1 MTLRATMARA
11 LVRSALWAIKNA
23 ASPAFDA
30 AGTGTRMTGW
40 NPSSASQNA
49 LLFGSGEM
57 LRRRSRD
64 MVRKNAYAESAVTKY
79 VANAIGTGMRPRS
92 LHPDEV
98 RREAIQEAW
107 RRWVD
112 EADAHGTTNLYG
124 LQALAVRSMVE
135 GGDCFGRMRARRPDD
150 DLSVPLQIELLES
163 EMVPLSKCE
172 RRSSGDIRGGIE
184 FDGDGRRAAY
194 HMYRGH
200 PGDMSLGLGS
210 MELARVLAEN
220 VIHVFRPLRPGQV
233 RGVPALSTVLLRL
246 YELDQYQDAEIVRKK
261 IAAMFSGFITKG
273 LDEDGNP
280 VIAGGEAVSGEG
292 GVELAKL
299 EPGTMQALLPGE
311 DVKFAGTTDLGA
323 GTGDFVKA
331 LLHSVAAGAGVTY
344 EQLTGD
350 LSQVN
355 YSSIRAGLLEFRREC
370 EQFQKLFFE
379 IQFCRPIWRRF
390 IRDAILCG
398 ALDAPDFLR
407 DPEAYYAARW
417 VPQGFKWVD
426 PLKEVAALV
435 KAIRAGLISRTDA
448 AQASGYDPE
457 IIDAQLAADNARAD
471 RLGLSFDS
479 DGRRAEKAGSD
490 KAPDDDTDGDEEER
504 RSTRAA

>member
-1 MTLRATMARA
+1 MTLRTTMARA

-23 ASPAFDA
+23 ASPAFDG

-40 NPSSASQNA
+40 NPSSASLNA

-64 MVRKNAYAESAVTKY
+64 MVRKNPYAESAVTKY
-79 VANAIGTGMRPRS
+79 VANAIGTGIRPRS
-92 LHPDEV
+92 LHPDPA
-98 RREAIQEAW
+98 RRDAIQEAW
-107 RRWVD
+107 RRWTD

-124 LQALAVRSMVE
+124 LQALAIRSMFE
-135 GGDCFGRMRARRPDD
+135 GGDCFGRLRARRPGDG
-150 DLSVPLQIELLES
+150 LSVPLQLELLES
-163 EMVPLSKCE
+163 EMVPLAKSE
-172 RRSSGDIRGGIE
+172 RRSHGDIRGGIE
-184 FDGDGRRAAY
+184 FDGIGRRSAY
-194 HMYRGH
+194 HMYRSH

-210 MELARVLAEN
+210 MELARVPAEN
-220 VIHVFRPLRPGQV
+220 VVHVFRPLRPGQV

-246 YELDQYQDAEIVRKK
+246 YELDQYQDAELVRKK
-261 IAAMFSGFITKG
+261 IAAMLTGFITKG

-280 VIAGGEAVSGEG
+280 VLAGAEAISGEDA
-292 GVELAKL
+292 VDLAKL
-299 EPGTMQALLPGE
+299 EPGTFQLLQPGE
-311 DVKFAGTTDLGA
+311 DVKFAGSTDLGA

-331 LLHSVAAGAGVTY
+331 LLRSVAAGAGVTA

-350 LSQVN
+350 LSEVN

-390 IRDAILCG
+390 IRDAILSG
-398 ALDAPDFLR
+398 ALVAPDFRR
-407 DPEAYYAARW
+407 DPEAYYGARW

-457 IIDAQLAADNARAD
+457 VIDAQIAADNARAD
-471 RLGLSFDS
+471 GLGLSFDS
-479 DGRRAEKAGSD
+479 DGRRAEKGGAD
-490 KAPDDDTDGDEEER
+490 KAPEDDDDGDEEKQ